1 MEKSNYVIYYLVKQ
15 NIIDFKYI
23 SQEVVNLFK
32 CWEIVIGFYSGHM
45 IQKCNHDVNVF
56 YS

>member
-1 MEKSNYVIYYLVKQ
+1 MEKNNYVICYLVKQ
-15 NIIDFKYI
+15 KSIDFKYI

-45 IQKCNHDVNVF
+45 IQKCNHDVNAF